1 MFPERLPE
9 KGVSLSKIKGK
20 FLPPIS
26 QQHQQVLLFGGRI
39 VGDRISVELLVHIL
53 SYLIPISWIT
63 VSVKLFFFFPYAE
76 CSPCDLE
83 KCSLVVD
90 ERELGEQNSF
100 SYHSQLLSLCSS
112 FSPHLNVSWSYAAF
126 GIYLTFHV
134 LPN

>member
-26 QQHQQVLLFGGRI
+26 QQHQQVLLFWGRI

-63 VSVKLFFFFPYAE
+63 VSVNLFFFFHMQNVP
-76 CSPCDLE
+76 
-83 KCSLVVD
+83 LVTWKSVP
-90 ERELGEQNSF
+90 L
-100 SYHSQLLSLCSS
+100 
-112 FSPHLNVSWSYAAF
+112 
-126 GIYLTFHV
+126 
-134 LPN
+134 